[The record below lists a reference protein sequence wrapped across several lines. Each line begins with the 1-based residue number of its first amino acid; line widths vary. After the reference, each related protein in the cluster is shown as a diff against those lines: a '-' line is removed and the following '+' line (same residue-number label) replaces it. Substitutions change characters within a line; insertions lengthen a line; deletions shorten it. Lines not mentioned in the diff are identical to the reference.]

1 MGSMNGADGA
11 RPWTRVGAAAVVGL
25 LAIGTLGSCAASKN
39 DSTAASAPAG
49 AVANGAAPQAALG
62 APALGGGGAGAG
74 DSSAQGASFKVDAY
88 DQTPV
93 QGVGSFISTATMT
106 VKVDDVGQAKPKV
119 VAATQ
124 AASGGLFGEKT
135 TFGDTATSVITVKV
149 PPEKFAQLLNDL
161 AQLGT
166 LAAEEVKTDDVT
178 NQVVDLDARI
188 HAASSS
194 LDRTRA
200 LLDQAKSLTEISQLE
215 NEVSRRQA
223 DLESLKGQQA
233 ALQAKVA
240 LATIVITLESNGS
253 TPAVEKARLDAEE
266 AQRKANEAKPLP
278 GFSDGLS
285 GGLTVAG
292 NVGSVVLAV
301 LGALVP
307 FLPLVVVALVIVHLL
322 RRRTRA
328 AATPGAVPAGAAGR
342 EAN

>member
-1 MGSMNGADGA
+1 MGTMKGLGTA
-11 RPWTRVGAAAVVGL
+11 RPRARFAAATGAALVAMAL
-25 LAIGTLGSCAASKN
+25 LGSCSMSPTASQSSSDAAGS
-39 DSTAASAPAG
+39 
-49 AVANGAAPQAALG
+49 ANGVAAPKAALG

-74 DSSAQGASFKVDAY
+74 DTSAQGASFKVDAY
-88 DQTPV
+88 DQAPT
-93 QGVGSFISTATMT
+93 QGIGSFISTGTMT
-106 VKVDDVGQAKPKV
+106 VKVDDVGKTKPKV

-124 AASGGLFGEKT
+124 AAGGGLFGEET
-135 TFGDTATSVITVKV
+135 TFGDKSSSVITVKV
-149 PPEKFAQLLNDL
+149 PPEKFSQLLNDL

-240 LATIVITLESNGS
+240 LATIVVTLESNGS
-253 TPAVEKARLDAEE
+253 TPAIEKARLDAEE

-278 GFSDGLS
+278 GFFDGFS

-292 NVGSVVLAV
+292 NAGSVLLAV

-307 FLPLVVVALVIVHLL
+307 FAPLFLVAFVIMRMV
-322 RRRTRA
+322 RRRQRGS
-328 AATPGAVPAGAAGR
+328 TPGGAVPAGSG
-342 EAN
+342 EVS